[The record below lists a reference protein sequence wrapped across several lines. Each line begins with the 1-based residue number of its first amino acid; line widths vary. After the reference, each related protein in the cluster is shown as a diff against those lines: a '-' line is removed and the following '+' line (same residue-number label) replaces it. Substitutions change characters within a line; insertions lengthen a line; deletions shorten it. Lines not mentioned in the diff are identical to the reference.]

1 MQNFDVQN
9 NFLLVNTK
17 ALLVVLT
24 MSFGFVRTGRNV
36 VLCFQRFVQHLDQ
49 TLENGANAL
58 RNNFHPFLNI
68 FVEHCQRFYNG
79 LNNITNAWGPL
90 STHCDALSTH
100 LKGIITAFK
109 MHYNA
114 VFVELYSAANDPQT
128 GNDPQIG
135 PQMIPNRKWSPCG
148 PQMIPAGK

>member
-9 NFLLVNTK
+9 DFLLVNTK

-79 LNNITNAWGPL
+79 LNNITNAL
-90 STHCDALSTH
+90 RT
-100 LKGIITAFK
+100 II
-109 MHYNA
+109 NA
-114 VFVELYSAANDPQT
+114 VFKCTVESNYVIAIIYA
-128 GNDPQIG
+128 
-135 PQMIPNRKWSPCG
+135 
-148 PQMIPAGK
+148 